1 MWLIWM
7 TFGRFRHLV
16 EIWIIHIRKPLS
28 QAPYHASDQDKN
40 VLLFLLVNC
49 YTKIKKETRKE
60 VPPMFDDFSSLY
72 QVVRPTV
79 LHLMTLYHIPLWGK
93 SDWDQEGMQVLYQ
106 LLVEAPRLRYQIL
119 RLRVSFNTKFTNHV
133 KDALRK
139 QAPKNA
145 DLTSLARLTS
155 AS

>member
-1 MWLIWM
+1 
-7 TFGRFRHLV
+7 
-16 EIWIIHIRKPLS
+16 
-28 QAPYHASDQDKN
+28 
-40 VLLFLLVNC
+40 
-49 YTKIKKETRKE
+49 
-60 VPPMFDDFSSLY
+60 MFDDFSSLY

-119 RLRVSFNTKFTNHV
+119 RLRVYFNTKFTNHV

-139 QAPKNA
+139 QAPQKRRFNKPCKVDISELA
-145 DLTSLARLTS
+145 HQLPNRSLILDDYLAWKDRLAQANSQLNPQGQASLTSL
-155 AS
+155 